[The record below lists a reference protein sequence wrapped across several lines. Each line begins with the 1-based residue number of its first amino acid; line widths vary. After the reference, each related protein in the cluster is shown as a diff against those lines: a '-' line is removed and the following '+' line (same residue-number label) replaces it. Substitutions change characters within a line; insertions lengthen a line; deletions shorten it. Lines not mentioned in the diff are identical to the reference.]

1 MSVTHEEVVNAAE
14 AERILNSDVFKEAVE
29 NLKQEYIFNWLNS
42 RGIDDVSVR
51 EDFHRSL
58 LLLPEVERHLRIM
71 AEKGKLTKANISK
84 IRNFA

>member
-14 AERILNSDVFKEAVE
+14 AERILNSEVFKQAVE
-29 NLKQEYIFNWLNS
+29 NLKQEYIFHWLNS

-71 AEKGKLTKANISK
+71 AEKGKLTKANINK